1 MKRYLIVILLTVT
14 TILHAAPKPRLQ
26 LLYVEMEA
34 CPWCHRMNAEIFENP
49 KIASKL
55 AAMYEIKKRYK
66 GAPDLPAFAKPRY
79 YPTTYILSPD
89 GKKVLDELPGYME
102 PGRFL
107 DYLQELYALEN
118 ESDNTD

>member
-1 MKRYLIVILLTVT
+1 MKRLILLLFLTLIP
-14 TILHAAPKPRLQ
+14 ILHASAKPRLQ
-26 LLYVEMEA
+26 LLYLQMYA
-34 CPWCHRMNAEIFENP
+34 CPWCHRMNAKIFENP
-49 KIASKL
+49 LILSKL
-55 AAMYEIKKRYK
+55 EKMYKIKKRYK

-102 PGRFL
+102 PARFL

-118 ESDNTD
+118 ESDDTD